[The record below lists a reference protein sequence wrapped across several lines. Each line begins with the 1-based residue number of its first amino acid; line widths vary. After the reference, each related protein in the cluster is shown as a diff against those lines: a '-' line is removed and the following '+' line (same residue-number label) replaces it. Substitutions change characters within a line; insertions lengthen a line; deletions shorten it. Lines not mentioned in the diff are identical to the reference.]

1 MVRTKLKSSNR
12 DNLLVSYVTV
22 LDLPLLLQQPHSVEQ
37 PEGETQH
44 EYEETDQATV
54 QVQPV
59 QIDIYIVIDSAQIW
73 KTDQATVQVQ
83 PEQI

>member
-12 DNLLVSYVTV
+12 DNLLVTYVTV
-22 LDLPLLLQQPHSVEQ
+22 LDRPLLLQQPHSVEQ

-59 QIDIYIVIDSAQIW
+59 QIDRYTALL
-73 KTDQATVQVQ
+73 
-83 PEQI
+83 

>member
-1 MVRTKLKSSNR
+1 MVRTKLNSSNR
-12 DNLLVSYVTV
+12 DNLLVTYVTV

-59 QIDIYIVIDSAQIW
+59 QTDRYIVQLYVLSTNII
-73 KTDQATVQVQ
+73 
-83 PEQI
+83 I